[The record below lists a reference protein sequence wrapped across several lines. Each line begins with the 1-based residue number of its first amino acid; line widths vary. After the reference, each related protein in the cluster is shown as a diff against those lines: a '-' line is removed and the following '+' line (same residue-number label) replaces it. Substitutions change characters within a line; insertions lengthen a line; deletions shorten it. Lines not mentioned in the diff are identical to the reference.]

1 MKILLATDGSECSEG
16 ATKFLRGF
24 DFSADDEIN
33 VLHVISWTPV
43 LSEWESLY
51 ENFAEIK
58 DKVVPRI
65 LDLSTGILEATGAK
79 VSGTFAEGLAEQ
91 VIIDTSV
98 DSDVDLIV
106 MGARGVRGLGS
117 YIVGSVTKA
126 VAVKSHKPVLAVK
139 PPQWERSGKLKILFA
154 TDGSEHS
161 IAMAET
167 LSLIPFPDD
176 TEVTL
181 LHVIYSTFSDI
192 PERFAM
198 EINDRIKN
206 IAAAKRKKEFEEAEN
221 IIKKTRD
228 SLGKKFMSVERV
240 VKQGDPSEEILDIA
254 GELNADIIAVGG
266 GKMTGIKGILGNVSR
281 YILNHSNSLILV
293 GRT

>member
-16 ATKFLRGF
+16 ATKFLRGLN
-24 DFSADDEIN
+24 FSADDEIN
-33 VLHVISWTPV
+33 VLHVIIWTPV

-65 LDLSTGILEATGAK
+65 LDLSTDILEATGAK
-79 VSGTFAEGLAEQ
+79 VSGIFAEGSAEK
-91 VIIDTSV
+91 VIIDSSV
-98 DSDVDLIV
+98 DSNADLIV
-106 MGARGVRGLGS
+106 MGARGLRGLGS

-154 TDGSEHS
+154 TDGSEYS
-161 IAMAET
+161 IAMAKT

-181 LHVIYSTFSDI
+181 LNVIYSTLSDI

-206 IAAAKRKKEFEEAEN
+206 IVAAGREKEFKEAAN

-228 SLGKKFMSVERV
+228 SLSRKFAAVEEV
-240 VKQGDPSEEILDIA
+240 VKQGDPSEEILEIA

-266 GKMTGIKGILGNVSR
+266 GKMTGIKGVLGSVSR
-281 YILNHSNSLILV
+281 YILNHSNCAVLI
-293 GRT
+293 GKA

>member
-16 ATKFLRGF
+16 ATKFLSGL

-51 ENFAEIK
+51 EDFAEIK

-91 VIIDTSV
+91 VIIDSSV

-126 VAVKSHKPVLAVK
+126 VAVKSQKPVLAVK

-161 IAMAET
+161 IAMAKT

-181 LHVIYSTFSDI
+181 LHVIYSTLSDI

-206 IAAAKRKKEFEEAEN
+206 ITAAGRKKEFEEAEN
-221 IIKKTRD
+221 IIKKTHDALSR
-228 SLGKKFMSVERV
+228 KFVSVERI

-281 YILNHSNSLILV
+281 YILNHSNCAVLV
-293 GRT
+293 GKD